1 MKKTDILEKFL
12 SVFTL
17 LLYTMYNIGQS
28 KKLAADI
35 GGQFTF
41 DIFSVFNLEFCKTKK
56 LPLGYNCEIVLK
68 VLTLF

>member
-1 MKKTDILEKFL
+1 MKENGHFGKTLRFYPTFI
-12 SVFTL
+12 
-17 LLYTMYNIGQS
+17 YTIGQS
-28 KKLAADI
+28 KMLAADI

-56 LPLGYNCEIVLK
+56 LPLGYNCEIILK

>member
-1 MKKTDILEKFL
+1 M
-12 SVFTL
+12 
-17 LLYTMYNIGQS
+17 YTIGQS

-35 GGQFTF
+35 GGQSTF

-56 LPLGYNCEIVLK
+56 LPLGYNCEIILK